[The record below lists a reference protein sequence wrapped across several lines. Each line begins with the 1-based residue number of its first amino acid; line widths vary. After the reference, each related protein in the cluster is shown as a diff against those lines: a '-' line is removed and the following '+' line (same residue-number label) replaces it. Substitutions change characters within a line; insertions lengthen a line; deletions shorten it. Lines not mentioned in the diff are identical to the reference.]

1 MALRK
6 TLVGRFLHLAK
17 LSSPDPQIRLP
28 PNSSFL
34 LQRRPVVLPAV
45 PPDRRPF
52 PYGDRLLDRIRGL
65 HPDRIRL
72 DGLSPPPAEKVK
84 DEMVAERRG
93 ITVEEARKVLRASQI
108 EAARARL
115 RAIPMSCIAYWE
127 FVQICCDASGGEQG
141 VGIARSL
148 DESGAVIVLGNVVFL
163 RPELVAKAIENVI
176 PLSLTQPSDPRRK
189 ELREMEEKKA
199 EIDRKAVAQ
208 VRRELWSGLG
218 FLVVQTIGFMRLT
231 FWELSWDVM
240 EPICFYV
247 TSAYF
252 MAGYFFFMRTSK
264 DPSFEGFF
272 ESRFAAKQKRLMKL
286 YNFDLDRFN
295 ALGRACP
302 LPSPP
307 PLEEFPSS
315 SYKKSMLIGAIH

>member
-6 TLVGRFLHLAK
+6 ALVGRFLHLAK
-17 LSSPDPQIRLP
+17 LSSPDPQIRLR

-34 LQRRPVVLPAV
+34 PQRRPVVLPAV
-45 PPDRRPF
+45 PPDRLPF
-52 PYGDRLLDRIRGL
+52 PSGDRLLDRIRGL
-65 HPDRIRL
+65 NPDRIRL
-72 DGLSPPPAEKVK
+72 DGLSPPPVEKVK

-93 ITVEEARKVLRASQI
+93 ITVEEARKVLRASQM

-115 RAIPMSCIAYWE
+115 RAIPMSCIPYSE
-127 FVQICCDASGGEQG
+127 FVEICCDASGGEQG

-148 DESGAVIVLGNVVFL
+148 DESGAVIVLKNVVFL

-176 PLSLTQPSDPRRK
+176 PLSLTQPNDRWWK
-189 ELREMEEKKA
+189 ELREMEEKKV
-199 EIDRKAVAQ
+199 EIDRRAVAQ
-208 VRRELWSGLG
+208 VRRELWCGLG
-218 FLVVQTIGFMRLT
+218 FLVMQTIGFMRLT

-252 MAGYFFFMRTSK
+252 MAGYFFFMRTCK

-272 ESRFAAKQKRLMKL
+272 DSRFATKQKRLMKV

-295 ALGRACP
+295 ELRRACP

-307 PLEEFPSS
+307 PSEEFPSS
-315 SYKKSMLIGAIH
+315 SYKKGMLIGAVH